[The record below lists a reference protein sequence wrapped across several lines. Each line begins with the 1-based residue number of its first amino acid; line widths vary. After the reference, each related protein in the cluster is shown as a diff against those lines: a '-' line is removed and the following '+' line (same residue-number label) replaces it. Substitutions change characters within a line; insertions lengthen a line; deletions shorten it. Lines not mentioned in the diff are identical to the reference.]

1 MILPV
6 SSSHIL
12 TIPSAPPDATHLP
25 SGEMLISFTASV
37 CLSKL
42 KMAFELLA
50 RASQILT
57 LVSLLEVMITF
68 C

>member
-6 SSSHIL
+6 SSSHIF

-25 SGEMLISFTASV
+25 SGEIEQSLTASV
-37 CLSKL
+37 CWSKL
-42 KMAFELLA
+42 KMAFVLLA

-57 LVSLLEVMITF
+57 FVSLLEVMITF

>member
-6 SSSHIL
+6 SSSHTL

-25 SGEMLISFTASV
+25 SGEIEQSFTASV
-37 CLSKL
+37 CPLKL
-42 KMAFELLA
+42 KIAFVLLA

>member
-25 SGEMLISFTASV
+25 SGEIEISLTASV

-42 KMAFELLA
+42 KIAFELLA

-57 LVSLLEVMITF
+57 FVSSLDVMITF
-68 C
+68 Y